1 MAIKVKSDF
10 DGEQAN
16 HYFTLSVMG
25 CIISCLVL
33 MIGIFVFADPLLH
46 ILNIPSD
53 IYESSKTYLLIAT
66 GFFTFNAYVQV
77 LGYYFKSDGHAK
89 MTLNEVIIANVLNLA
104 LNFILFKI
112 LGPHISSIALAL
124 EDIAKDIFVA
134 DDVLSEID
142 ISVMVDDDYMMLRFI
157 YDCELYNP
165 FENDELLN
173 GEHIRD
179 LNNFNHAFNYHS
191 MFDLNFSYSRTEYVA
206 HLHQLIFLQ
215 QHVMI

>member
-1 MAIKVKSDF
+1 MAIRAKSDF
-10 DGEQAN
+10 DGEKAN

-33 MIGIFVFADPLLH
+33 MIGIFVFADSLLH

-66 GFFTFNAYVQV
+66 GFFTFNAYMQV
-77 LGYYFKSDGHAK
+77 LGDYLKSDGHAK

-112 LGPHISSIALAL
+112 PGPHISSIALAL

-142 ISVMVDDDYMMLRFI
+142 ISIMVDDDYMILRFI
-157 YDCELYNP
+157 YEGEIYNS
-165 FENDELLN
+165 FKNGELLN
-173 GEHIRD
+173 AKHISD
-179 LNNFNHAFNYHS
+179 LNNFNHSFNYYM
-191 MFDLNFSYSRTEYVA
+191 MFNMNFSILRC
-206 HLHQLIFLQ
+206 L
-215 QHVMI
+215 MIE